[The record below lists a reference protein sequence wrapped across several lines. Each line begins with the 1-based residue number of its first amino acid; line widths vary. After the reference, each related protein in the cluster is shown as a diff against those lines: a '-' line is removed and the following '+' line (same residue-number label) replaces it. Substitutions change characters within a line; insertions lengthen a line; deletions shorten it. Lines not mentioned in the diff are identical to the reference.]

1 MKRGFVFTDIK
12 LKIRLHKV
20 SEAKVCVNR
29 CLQAVWKVR
38 YGKKKKKTYYDLR
51 PLNSFVDTSL
61 LKRNA
66 QCPRFLY
73 IMVSAVVSI

>member
-38 YGKKKKKTYYDLR
+38 YGKKKKKLTM
-51 PLNSFVDTSL
+51 
-61 LKRNA
+61 
-66 QCPRFLY
+66 
-73 IMVSAVVSI
+73 I